1 MYTINTIPHVKCFV
15 RYLPTRCFCIRNLT
29 RSVNTV
35 RQHFPWSI
43 LYVCSLVSLRTD
55 ATPLQSIQSSRAN
68 ATPSSGTS
76 PLASKEVTP
85 PHPNPPVPLW
95 EFPTMFCQTLRLH
108 HLPLPLPLVLNPF
121 PILRGRSDRS
131 HATGSIAWL
140 RPEPLRAKET
150 SEERRA
156 RKNKLQCLF
165 SKIWQ
170 AVAELCL
177 CSPYN

>member
-43 LYVCSLVSLRTD
+43 LNVCSLVSLRTD

-85 PHPNPPVPLW
+85 PPPPPRPALGVSYNVLSDFTSASFTTPTPTGFEPFSNPS
-95 EFPTMFCQTLRLH
+95 R
-108 HLPLPLPLVLNPF
+108 
-121 PILRGRSDRS
+121 
-131 HATGSIAWL
+131 
-140 RPEPLRAKET
+140 PLRSKSRNGKHCVTPTRAAARERDVRGT
-150 SEERRA
+150 ESEEE
-156 RKNKLQCLF
+156 
-165 SKIWQ
+165 Q
-170 AVAELCL
+170 ATM
-177 CSPYN
+177 PFF